1 MANMLLNKKVNIK
14 TRNKSDLSPLM
25 LSCKFGY
32 LEIVKKIL
40 DMGGDIN
47 EKNILGE
54 TPLSIAQMY
63 HHDELAMLILNKK
76 QIKFKK

>member
-1 MANMLLNKKVNIK
+1 MANMLLNKKVTIK

-63 HHDELAMLILNKK
+63 HDDALAMLILNKK